1 MPRPTPYIVRPVDVA
16 ERQSLAGAPA
26 ALTVGSECVTG
37 MNAEFRTNFVRDP
50 AALKHY
56 PALVLNA
63 DYRPLSYYPLS
74 LWPWQEAV
82 KAAWLD
88 RVDIVAEYEEVVRS
102 PSTEIRIPSV
112 VVLKDFVKPQKT
124 VAFTRFNLF
133 LRDEFACQ
141 YCGARGDLT
150 FDHVIPR
157 ARGGVTSW
165 QNVVAACSP
174 CNLRK
179 GSRSLR
185 DAGVQLRKPPRR
197 PEAGELMNLGRKFP
211 PGYLHDSWID
221 FLYWDAELEA

>member
-1 MPRPTPYIVRPVDVA
+1 MD
-16 ERQSLAGAPA
+16 GD
-26 ALTVGSECVTG
+26 
-37 MNAEFRTNFVRDP
+37 FRTSFVREP

-74 LWPWQEAV
+74 LWPWQEAI
-82 KAAWLD
+82 KAVFLE
-88 RVDIVAEYEEVVRS
+88 RVSILAEYEEVVRS
-102 PSTEIRIPSV
+102 QQMAMRIPSV
-112 VVLKDFVKPQKT
+112 VVLKEFVQPQKR

-133 LRDEFACQ
+133 LRDGFCCQ

-150 FDHVIPR
+150 FDHVVPR

-165 QNVVAACSP
+165 ENVVAACSP

-179 GSRSLR
+179 GSKSLKQVNMR
-185 DAGVQLRKPPRR
+185 LRRPPRR
-197 PEAGELMNLGRKFP
+197 PTAEEMQQVGRRFP
-211 PGYLHDSWID
+211 PGYLHDSWLD

>member
-1 MPRPTPYIVRPVDVA
+1 MDGNFR
-16 ERQSLAGAPA
+16 RQ
-26 ALTVGSECVTG
+26 
-37 MNAEFRTNFVRDP
+37 FVREP
-50 AALKHY
+50 AGLRHH

-74 LWPWQEAV
+74 LWPWQEAI

-88 RVDIVAEYEEVVRS
+88 RVDIVAEYDESVRS

-112 VVLKDFVKPQKT
+112 VVLKDYVKPQKR

-133 LRDEFACQ
+133 LRDEFCCQ
-141 YCGARGDLT
+141 YCGGKGDLT

-165 QNVVAACSP
+165 ENVVAACAR
-174 CNLRK
+174 CNLKK
-179 GSRSLR
+179 GSKSLR
-185 DAGVQLRKPPRR
+185 QCGMALRKPPRR
-197 PEAGELMNLGRKFP
+197 PGAEQLMNLGRKFP
-211 PGYLHDSWID
+211 PNHLHETWLD